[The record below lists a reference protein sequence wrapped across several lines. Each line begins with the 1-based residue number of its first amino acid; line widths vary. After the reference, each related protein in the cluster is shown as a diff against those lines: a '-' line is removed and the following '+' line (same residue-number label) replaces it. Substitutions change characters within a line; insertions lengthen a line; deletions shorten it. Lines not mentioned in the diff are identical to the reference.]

1 MLRSADEYR
10 RESVQCRLRGWQIR
24 ALVCE
29 KYGRWLW
36 RRRKAFKDV
45 NVVYANG
52 TVKDYKWFKPF
63 YRYPKVK
70 PGSMVVVGAKPVKEE
85 KEKQKKQQSDFDWQ
99 EFSGNFMAQITSLIN
114 GGSFGDA
121 IAVK

>member
-1 MLRSADEYR
+1 MVGGYGENAKRS
-10 RESVQCRLRGWQIR
+10 
-24 ALVCE
+24 
-29 KYGRWLW
+29 KT
-36 RRRKAFKDV
+36 

-85 KEKQKKQQSDFDWQ
+85 KEKKEKQQSDFDWQ
-99 EFSGNFMAQITSLIN
+99 EFSGNFMAQITSLLTVVVL
-114 GGSFGDA
+114 A
-121 IAVK
+121 TQLP

>member
-1 MLRSADEYR
+1 MAKMQ
-10 RESVQCRLRGWQIR
+10 SVQ
-24 ALVCE
+24 
-29 KYGRWLW
+29 
-36 RRRKAFKDV
+36 RR

-85 KEKQKKQQSDFDWQ
+85 KDKRDRFNSDFDWQ
-99 EFSGNFMAQITSLIN
+99 EFSGNLWHKLALYLP
-114 GGSFGDA
+114 
-121 IAVK
+121 